1 MKNRIITNSVRT
13 IKKSF
18 SRFIPLFFMSFL
30 AVFVFAGLQSL
41 KPDMLITLDNYLDE
55 HNIYDIKIVSTLGLT
70 DDDITK
76 LKTIDNIKNVEG
88 TYSKDVLVK
97 DGGEDIVINIESMPN
112 CINTLKLVQGSFPEN
127 KNEIVVED
135 NFVKKTSYKLNDSIL
150 IDGEEYLIVGTVDSA
165 LYFSNDELKQD
176 RGTTTIGSG
185 TINYYSYVLKENFN
199 QDYYNAIYVTI
210 NDALDKVTSEEDYI
224 SLITDVTKNIDKIKL
239 AQEQSR
245 YDGIY
250 KEAEQEIKDNEKKVN
265 KELSNAKNK
274 LDEAKKKLD
283 NVKKELDS
291 LNDGLVLYKSG
302 LNTFQNELEKATN
315 EFNLALNHA
324 GVSES
329 ELEGTIKDL
338 EMLLANFPEG
348 SSEYQKYYAILNNLQ
363 KLAIVKNTIDIKTKD
378 YNSKLEEYN
387 DLSLKYELGN
397 KEYAKGIKEYQD
409 GLSKCNQSKNEALAK
424 INDAKKELNKIKMP
438 TWYINDRTSHEMYTS
453 YIDDINSVNNL
464 AQVFPIIFFGVAI
477 MVSLISMNRM
487 VEEDRGEIGTF
498 KSLGFSNFKIIIKY
512 VVFSSIATI
521 LGGFIGGILG
531 IIILPIIV
539 FNIYGMLFNVPNFHV
554 GFNLNV
560 IFISLL
566 IAVLCICGSTIITAL
581 KVLKEKPSDLIRPK
595 PPKNGKKVFL
605 ENIKCIWNHINFS
618 NKVFIRNM
626 LRYKKRALVTIF
638 GISGC
643 SALLLCGF
651 GIRDAIVDIANMQY
665 KETFTYDAM
674 VYLNKSDNFQVD
686 NNEVKDIYE
695 VQNINVKLNNISAN
709 LMVVNEDVYEY
720 INLVD
725 KDNNKLV
732 LEDNKVIIT
741 SKFARLNNLSVGDTI
756 SVMDDEN
763 VLYTYEISG
772 ITNNYLMHYIY
783 VLKNSF
789 EKDYEYKTNVM
800 FLNLNKDIDKDK
812 LTSKLTENENVLSVI
827 YIEDMLAS
835 ADDMLKSLNKVV
847 LIIIV
852 LAASLSFI
860 VLYNL
865 STINIDERKRE
876 ISTLKV
882 LGFYDREVDKYITK
896 ENIVFTIIGIM
907 FGLVFGYFLTSAVIT
922 TVEIEKASF
931 IHHISLYSYIMT
943 FLITMIFTLIVNLVM
958 HFKLKKVDMIA
969 SLKSV
974 D

>member
-41 KPDMLITLDNYLDE
+41 KPDMLITLDNYLDD
-55 HNIYDIKIVSTLGLT
+55 HNIYDIKIISTLGLT

-88 TYSKDVLVK
+88 TYSKDVIIK
-97 DGGEDIVINIESMPN
+97 DNEEDIVINIESMLEN
-112 CINTLKLVQGSFPEN
+112 INTLKLVQGSFPKN

-176 RGTTTIGSG
+176 RGTTSIGSG

-199 QDYYNAIYVTI
+199 QDYYTAIYVTVS
-210 NDALDKVTSEEDYI
+210 DALDKITSEEDYI
-224 SLITDVTKNIDKIKL
+224 DLVTGVTKDIDKIKL
-239 AQEQSR
+239 TQENRR
-245 YDGIY
+245 YDSIY
-250 KEAEQEIKDNEKKVN
+250 KEAEQEIKTHEKKIN
-265 KELSNAKNK
+265 KELSNAKNE

-283 NVKKELDS
+283 NAKKELDS
-291 LNDGLVLYKSG
+291 LNEGLVLYKSG
-302 LNTFQNELEKATN
+302 LNTFQNELEKATS
-315 EFNLALNHA
+315 EFNLALNNA
-324 GVSES
+324 GINES
-329 ELEGTIKDL
+329 ELEDTIKGL
-338 EMLLANFPEG
+338 ELILTGLPEG
-348 SSEYQKYYAILNNLQ
+348 SSEYQKYYEMLNNLQ
-363 KLAIVKNTIDIKTKD
+363 KLAIVKNTIDFKMKD

-387 DLSLKYELGN
+387 NLSLKYELGN
-397 KEYAKGIKEYQD
+397 KEYRNGLKEYQD
-409 GLSKCNQSKNEALAK
+409 GLSKYNQNKNEALEK
-424 INDAKKELNKIKMP
+424 INDAKDELNKIKMP
-438 TWYINDRTSHEMYTS
+438 TWYINDRTNHEIYNS

-521 LGGFIGGILG
+521 FGGLLGGILG

-560 IFISLL
+560 IFISLI

-595 PPKNGKKVFL
+595 PPKSGKKVFL

-626 LRYKKRALVTIF
+626 LRYKKRAFVTIF

-674 VYLNKSDNFQVD
+674 IYLNKSDNLID
-686 NNEVKDIYE
+686 ADEIKNSYE
-695 VQNINVKLNNISAN
+695 AQNINVKLNNISAN

-732 LEDNKVIIT
+732 LEDRKAIIT

-756 SVMDDEN
+756 SVMDDN
-763 VLYTYEISG
+763 NTTYTYEISG

-783 VLKNSF
+783 VLKSSF

-800 FLNLNKDIDKDK
+800 FLNLNKEIDKDK
-812 LTSKLTENENVLSVI
+812 LTSKLTDNEDVLSVI

-882 LGFYDREVDKYITK
+882 LGFYDREVDKYVTK